1 MNFLVDQPT
10 EMDRINEVIRRRI
23 ERGDPNPYRRIT
35 PDDDGYYDI
44 PNRFPPQ
51 WFNNLT
57 NTARNW
63 YNNQRPRRFTSHME
77 ELNNHEE
84 QDRVHLPAPP
94 VQQFSDPVPQPYQPV
109 PPLQQMLPPPSHNN
123 NKQTPKPIKAKEGD
137 LACIICM
144 ENIADHCIIPCGHIS
159 LCVVCSNRL
168 KQESFPKCPTCR
180 GSITD
185 IIQTFSVG
193 VPYHAGGRKTKRSKR
208 SRKINKSRKSHK

>member
-10 EMDRINEVIRRRI
+10 EMDRMNEVIRRRI
-23 ERGDPNPYRRIT
+23 ARGDPNPYRRIT

-63 YNNQRPRRFTSHME
+63 YNNQRPSRYTSHME

-109 PPLQQMLPPPSHNN
+109 PPLQQMLPPPSYNN
-123 NKQTPKPIKAKEGD
+123 NKQIREPIKAKEGD

-159 LCVVCSNRL
+159 LCAVCSNRL